1 MIRQTDIAI
10 IGGGLAGLTLALQL
24 KKTIPDINVSV
35 FEKSKFPFPKRIHKV
50 GESMVEISSWYLS
63 EVLGLRDY
71 LLECHLP
78 KFGLRF
84 FIKDRESQDISI
96 RPEYGLMDIPEVP
109 ASINSPIPGVH
120 LTTFNVDRGLL
131 ENHLYQLCLNEG
143 VEVYDN
149 TDITS
154 IDIGKPHRV
163 KVCNDMSSTEFQ
175 SQWIIDCG
183 GWAGKIVHQLNLRK
197 YYSHHTNAVWFRL
210 DGRIDPDRFTDSQK
224 FLDRTNSSMRWMS
237 TNHFMG
243 NGYWVWLIPLP
254 DNATSVGI
262 MADPTVH
269 DVNKFKEYKLT
280 MQWLRKEEPVLAD
293 AVSACRPLDFHSN
306 QVQSFFTTQSFSSE
320 KWAISG
326 ESGFFTD
333 ALYSPGGDF
342 IAVGN
347 TLITEMIQADFNSDR
362 IRMAAMMKF
371 GDQFLKD
378 LFDHYTGIYRDAY
391 KFMGSPGTMLQK
403 VAWDTAVY
411 FGYNVTLF
419 RNNRLCDPFFHKRIS
434 SESKKLKKLQKQMI
448 GYFRNY
454 KHSERSL
461 DEHFIDQAKVRSVQ
475 SLYLSTEHPLTD
487 LELEEQLRS
496 NMEELEYFSRNIEK
510 QLV

>member
-24 KKTIPDINVSV
+24 KRTIPNVAVSV
-35 FEKSKFPFPKRIHKV
+35 FEKSKFPLPKRIHKV

-63 EVLGLRDY
+63 QVLGLRDY
-71 LLECHLP
+71 LLEWHLP

-84 FIKDRESQDISI
+84 FIKGREGQDISI
-96 RPEYGLMDIPEVP
+96 RPEYGLLDIPEVL
-109 ASINSPIPGVH
+109 ASTNSPIPGVH
-120 LTTFNVDRGLL
+120 LTTFNVDRGQL
-131 ENHLYQLCLNEG
+131 ENQLYQLCLNEG
-143 VEVYDN
+143 VEVYDS
-149 TDITS
+149 TEISS
-154 IDIGKPHRV
+154 IDIGKPHRIQV
-163 KVCNDMSSTEFQ
+163 RNDVSSTEFR
-175 SQWIIDCG
+175 SHWIIDCS
-183 GWAGKIVHQLNLRK
+183 GWAGILAHQLNVRK

-210 DGRIDPDRFTDSQK
+210 DGRIDPDSFTDSQN
-224 FLDRTNSSMRWMS
+224 FLDRTYSSMRWMS

-243 NGYWVWLIPLP
+243 NGYWIWLIPLP
-254 DNATSVGI
+254 GNATSVGI

-269 DVNKFKEYKLT
+269 DLDKFKEFKLT
-280 MQWLRKEEPVLAD
+280 MQWLKKEEPVLTD
-293 AVSACRPLDFHSN
+293 AISAYKPLDFYAN
-306 QVQSFFTTQSFSSE
+306 QVQSFFTTQSFSTE

-347 TLITEMIQADFNSDR
+347 TLITEMVQADFSSNKA
-362 IRMAAMMKF
+362 RMVAIMKF

-391 KFMGSPGTMLQK
+391 KFMGNPSTMIQK

-419 RNNRLCDPFFHKRIS
+419 RNNRLCDPLFHRRIS
-434 SESKKLKKLQKQMI
+434 DESKKLKKLQKQMM

-454 KHSERSL
+454 KHNEKSL
-461 DEHFIDQAKVRSVQ
+461 DGHFIDQAKIKSVQ
-475 SLYLSTEHPLTD
+475 SLYLSTKHPLTD
-487 LELEEQLRS
+487 SELEAQLRS
-496 NMEELEYFSRNIEK
+496 NMNELAYFSRNIEK
-510 QLV
+510 LVV